1 MSVLSFRFML
11 PCFNGRIIPL
21 LLLFVPSLSLSGQFK
36 SIGVPEIWNIERS
49 EYRGGTQ
56 NWNIVDDEQG
66 NIYLANNNGILRF
79 DGEDWE
85 LFPASN
91 SSVVRSLA
99 YGDDKKVYVGAYNEI
114 GVLEKSERTG
124 IRYYTLN
131 HLIPEDA
138 KNFDD
143 VWNIYQTRF
152 GVIFQSFESIFI
164 YKNNVIQVIKPKER
178 FGNSF
183 YVNNNYYVVEA
194 GVGLRILT
202 DDTLRTVNDDL
213 LFTRD
218 EINSLISLNTNDLL
232 VGTMNNGLY
241 LLSDQILRRWDTEI
255 TYELI
260 KSKLYCGSVHNG
272 TYLFGTIKSG
282 LFVVNDRGEILE
294 HLSRSNGLQN
304 NTILSLFV
312 DRQNNVWLGL
322 DIGIDFLK
330 TSLPTSVINDNFN
343 IASTYATA
351 THKGRLYI
359 GTNQGLFTKELGKL
373 RSHINIKYDLVEGME
388 GQVWNLTVT
397 DGQLLC
403 GHHKGAYSIDGLQS
417 RRLTDTRGVWNFKK
431 IPGNE
436 NLLISGTYD
445 GFITFAKDGDGLW
458 QFRKKVEG
466 FDVSSKDL
474 IISGDNSLWMSH
486 GYLGLYNIQLDESL
500 DSVLFIKEYNA
511 SDSLPAEL
519 PYFLHESGDDFFIST
534 NQGIYKFDEQTE
546 LFYKPEELNNFFA
559 DLELLYLL
567 KEDSNRNIWYSAR
580 AGMGVF
586 RLLENG
592 TYTNISTPFLDLNS
606 ARVSPFDN
614 IFIEDQENIYIGTQ
628 NGLVHYDPQI
638 YKNYFDQ
645 MNVYINQVRISSKSE
660 DSLWFCSGNALSDKQ
675 EIKDSFSIPHSWNNI
690 SFRFNSPDIENTGH
704 IEYSYR
710 LGNFDDIWSDWT
722 SANSKEYTNLREGD
736 YCFEVNARNIYN
748 NISTIDK
755 FCFIV
760 EPPFSRSYKALIMYL
775 FLLSVLVLTAVY
787 LYMRRIEK
795 IRLQEKNKQLSAF
808 RKSEQT
814 LEEQKLAAE
823 KEIMQLKNERLQS
836 DMNYKNKELATAT
849 YHIIQKNKFLN
860 SLKQELS
867 AMTMGTT
874 NDTIVSELK
883 RIIRKID
890 RDIQNEKNWE
900 VFDRYF
906 DEVHQEFHSRLKKI
920 HQELTPGELRLC
932 SYLRMNV
939 STKEIAPLMNI
950 SFRGVEIS
958 RYRLR
963 KKLKLDRS
971 VNITDYLM
979 QI

>member
-1 MSVLSFRFML
+1 MTILSSVIRLLQKFRT
-11 PCFNGRIIPL
+11 IIP
-21 LLLFVPSLSLSGQFK
+21 VILSIVHTLSISGQFK

-49 EYRGGTQ
+49 EYGGGTQ

-66 NIYLANNNGILRF
+66 NIYVANNNGTLKF

-85 LFPASN
+85 IFPASN
-91 SSVVRSLA
+91 NSIVRSLA
-99 YGDDKKVYVGAYNEI
+99 YGADNKVYVGAYNEI

-131 HLIPEDA
+131 HLIPEDS

-164 YKNNVIQVIKPKER
+164 YRNNAIQVIKPKER

-183 YVNNNYYVVEA
+183 YVNNDYYVVET
-194 GVGLRILT
+194 GVGLRVLIN
-202 DDTLRTVNDDL
+202 DTLHTVSEEP
-213 LFTRD
+213 LFNRD
-218 EINSLISLNTNDLL
+218 EINSLTPFRANDLL
-232 VGTMNNGLY
+232 IGTMNNGLY
-241 LLSDQILRRWDTEI
+241 VLSDQELRRWDTEV
-255 TYELI
+255 TRELI
-260 KSKLYCGSVHNG
+260 KSKLYCGSFHNN

-282 LFVVNDRGEILE
+282 LIVVNERGEILE

-304 NTILSLFV
+304 NTVLSLFV

-343 IASTYATA
+343 IAATYATA
-351 THKGRLYI
+351 IHNGRLYI
-359 GTNQGLFTKELGKL
+359 GTNQGLFTKELVRL
-373 RSHINIKYDLVEGME
+373 RSQINIKYDLVKGME
-388 GQVWNLTVT
+388 GQVWNLTVI

-417 RRLTDTRGVWNFKK
+417 EKLTDTRGVWNFKK
-431 IPGNE
+431 IPGHE

-445 GFITFAKDGDGLW
+445 GFITFAKGGDGRW
-458 QFRKKVEG
+458 QFRKKVKG

-474 IISGDNSLWMSH
+474 KIDGDNWLWMSH
-486 GYLGLYNIQLDESL
+486 GYLGLYRIHLNESL
-500 DSVLFIKEYNA
+500 DSVISIKKYMGSNN
-511 SDSLPAEL
+511 LPAEL
-519 PYFLHESGDDFFIST
+519 PYFLHESRGEFFIST
-534 NQGIYKFDEQTE
+534 NQGIYQFDEESE
-546 LFYKPEELNNFFA
+546 LFYKPDDLNNFYG
-559 DLELLYLL
+559 DLELLYFL
-567 KEDSNRNIWYSAR
+567 KEDSNRNLWYSAR
-580 AGMGVF
+580 EGMGVL
-586 RLLENG
+586 RLLEDG

-614 IFIEDQENIYIGTQ
+614 VYIQDQGNIYIGTQ
-628 NGLVHYDPQI
+628 NGLVHYDPLI
-638 YKNYFDQ
+638 YKDYFDE
-645 MNVYINQVRISSKSE
+645 MHVYINRVRISSKSE
-660 DSLWFCSGNALSDKQ
+660 DSLWFSSGNSHIDKQ
-675 EIKDSFSIPHSWNNI
+675 ELKGTFSLPHSWNNI
-690 SFRFNSPDIENTGH
+690 SFRFNAPDMENTGH
-704 IEYSYR
+704 IEYSFR
-710 LGNFDDIWSDWT
+710 LDNFEDNWSDWT
-722 SANSKEYTNLREGD
+722 TTNLKEYTNLREGD
-736 YCFEVNARNIYN
+736 YYFEVKAKNIYN
-748 NISTIDK
+748 NVSSVDR

-760 EPPFSRSYKALIMYL
+760 EPPFTRSYKALILY
-775 FLLSVLVLTAVY
+775 FILLSVIILAGVY
-787 LYMRRIEK
+787 LYVRRIDK
-795 IRLQEKNKQLSAF
+795 IRLHEKNKQLSAF
-808 RKSEQT
+808 RETEQT
-814 LEEQKLAAE
+814 FEEQKLAAE
-823 KEIMQLKNERLQS
+823 KEIIQLKNERLQS
-836 DMNYKNKELATAT
+836 DMKHKNKELATAT

-867 AMTMGTT
+867 AMISGTK
-874 NDTIVSELK
+874 NDIIVSELK

-890 RDIQNEKNWE
+890 KDIQNEKNWE

-906 DEVHQEFHSRLKKI
+906 DEVHQEFHSRLKRI
-920 HQELTPGELRLC
+920 HPELTPGELRLC

>member
-1 MSVLSFRFML
+1 MRCLNRKIF
-11 PCFNGRIIPL
+11 L
-21 LLLFVPSLSLSGQFK
+21 LLLFFIQAISLRGQFK
-36 SIGVPEIWNIERS
+36 SIGVPEIWNIERD

-66 NIYLANNNGILRF
+66 NIYVANNNGILRF

-85 LFPASN
+85 IFPASN
-91 SSVVRSLA
+91 NSVVRSLA

-124 IRYYTLN
+124 FRYYTLN
-131 HLIPEDA
+131 HLIPEEA

-143 VWNIYQTRF
+143 VWNIYQTRY
-152 GVIFQSFESIFI
+152 GVVFQSFESVFI
-164 YKNNVIQVIKPKER
+164 YKDNAVQVFKPKER

-183 YVNNNYYVVEA
+183 YVNNDYYVVEI
-194 GVGLRILT
+194 GVGLRVLKN
-202 DDTLRTVNDDL
+202 DTLRTVNDDF

-218 EINSLISLNTNDLL
+218 EITSLISFNANELL
-232 VGTMNNGLY
+232 IGTMNNGLY
-241 LLSDQILRRWDTEI
+241 ILSDKKMRRWDTEI
-255 TYELI
+255 TGELI
-260 KSKLYCGSVHNG
+260 KSKLYCGSVHND

-282 LFVVNDRGEILE
+282 LFVVNARGEILE

-304 NTILSLFV
+304 NTVLSLFA

-343 IASTYATA
+343 IASTYTTA

-359 GTNQGLFTKELGKL
+359 GTNQGLYTKELDKL

-403 GHHKGAYSIDGLQS
+403 GHHNGAYSIEGLQS
-417 RRLTDTRGVWNFKK
+417 RKLTDARGIWNFKR

-445 GFITFAKDGDGLW
+445 GFITFAKDGNGRW
-458 QFRKKVEG
+458 QFRKKVKG
-466 FDVSSKDL
+466 FDVSSRDL
-474 IISGDNSLWMSH
+474 IIRGDNSLWMSH
-486 GYLGLYNIQLDESL
+486 GYLGLFHIQLNESL
-500 DSVLFIKEYNA
+500 DSAIFVKVYND
-511 SDSLPAEL
+511 SDNLPAEL
-519 PYFLHESGDDFFIST
+519 PYFLHESGGDFFIST
-534 NQGIYKFDEQTE
+534 NQGIYQFDVQSE
-546 LFYKPEELNNFFA
+546 LFYKPDDLNKFFG

-567 KEDSNRNIWYSAR
+567 KEDFNRNKWYSAR
-580 AGMGVF
+580 DGMGVF
-586 RLLENG
+586 RLLEDG

-614 IFIEDQENIYIGTQ
+614 IFIQDQSNIYIGTQ
-628 NGLVHYDPQI
+628 KGLVHYDPLI
-638 YKNYFDQ
+638 YKNYFEEMQ
-645 MNVYINQVRISSKSE
+645 VYINRVLISSKRE
-660 DSLWFCSGNALSDKQ
+660 DSLWFYSGNSHIDKRDL
-675 EIKDSFSIPHSWNNI
+675 KDNFSLPHSWNNI
-690 SFRFNSPDIENTGH
+690 SFRFNSPDLENTGH
-704 IEYSYR
+704 IEYSYL
-710 LGNFDDIWSDWT
+710 LGNFDDNWSDWT
-722 SANSKEYTNLREGD
+722 TTNSKEYTNLHEGD
-736 YCFEVNARNIYN
+736 YCFEVHARNIYN
-748 NISTIDK
+748 NISSIDK
-755 FCFIV
+755 FCFSV
-760 EPPFSRSYKALIMYL
+760 EPPFSRSYKALIIYI
-775 FLLSVLVLTAVY
+775 FILSVIILTSVY
-787 LYMRRIEK
+787 FYFRRIEK
-795 IRLQEKNKQLSAF
+795 IRLQEKNKQINAF
-808 RKSEQT
+808 RKTEQT

-836 DMNYKNKELATAT
+836 DMKYKNKELATAT
-849 YHIIQKNKFLN
+849 YHIIQQNKFLN
-860 SLKQELS
+860 SLKLELS
-867 AMTMGTT
+867 GMIQGTK
-874 NDTIVSELK
+874 NDIIVSELK

-920 HQELTPGELRLC
+920 HPELTPGELRLC

-971 VNITDYLM
+971 VNVTDYLM

>member
-1 MSVLSFRFML
+1 MSILSFVFILLCTNRKL
-11 PCFNGRIIPL
+11 VS
-21 LLLFVPSLSLSGQFK
+21 LLLFIIPAISLCGQFK
-36 SIGVPEIWNIERS
+36 SIGVPEIWNIGRG

-66 NIYLANNNGILRF
+66 NIYVANNNGTLRF

-85 LFPASN
+85 IFPASN
-91 SSVVRSLA
+91 NSVVRSLA
-99 YGDDKKVYVGAYNEI
+99 YGDDRKVYVGAYNEI

-124 IRYYTLN
+124 IRYHTLN
-131 HLIPEDA
+131 HLIPEDS

-143 VWNIYQTRF
+143 VWNIYQTSY
-152 GVIFQSFESIFI
+152 GVVFQSFESVFI
-164 YKNNVIQVIKPKER
+164 YKDNAVQVIKPQER

-183 YVNNNYYVVEA
+183 YVNNKYYVVEI
-194 GVGLRILT
+194 GVGLRVLENE
-202 DDTLRTVNDDL
+202 TLRTVNEDI

-218 EINSLISLNTNDLL
+218 EITSLIPFNENELL
-232 VGTMNNGLY
+232 IGTMNNGLHI
-241 LLSDQILRRWDTEI
+241 LSDQKLRRWDTEI
-255 TYELI
+255 TRELI
-260 KSKLYCGSVHNG
+260 KSKLYCGSVHND

-282 LFVVNDRGEILE
+282 LFVVNGRGDILE

-304 NTILSLFV
+304 NTVLSLFA

-330 TSLPTSVINDNFN
+330 SSLPTSVINDNFN

-359 GTNQGLFTKELGKL
+359 GTNQGLYTKELDKL

-388 GQVWNLTVT
+388 GQVWNLTVI

-417 RRLTDTRGVWNFKK
+417 RKLTDTRGVWNFKK
-431 IPGNE
+431 VPGNE

-445 GFITFAKDGDGLW
+445 GFITFAKDGNGLW

-474 IISGDNSLWMSH
+474 IISSDKSLWMSH
-486 GYLGLYNIQLDESL
+486 GYLGLYHIQLNESL
-500 DSVLFIKEYNA
+500 DSVIAVKGYNG
-511 SDSLPAEL
+511 SNNLPAEL

-534 NQGIYKFDEQTE
+534 NQGIYQFDVQSG
-546 LFYKPEELNNFFA
+546 LFFKPDGLNNFFG

-567 KEDSNRNIWYSAR
+567 KEDFNRNKWYSASK
-580 AGMGVF
+580 GMGVF
-586 RLLENG
+586 RLLEDG

-606 ARVSPFDN
+606 SRVSPFDN
-614 IFIEDQENIYIGTQ
+614 IYIQDQGNIYIGTQ
-628 NGLVHYDPQI
+628 NGLVHYDPLI
-638 YKNYFDQ
+638 YKNYFVE
-645 MNVYINQVRISSKSE
+645 MHVYINQVLISSKRE
-660 DSLWFCSGNALSDKQ
+660 DSLWFCAGNSHIDKRELKDNFSLSY
-675 EIKDSFSIPHSWNNI
+675 SWNNI
-690 SFRFNSPDIENTGH
+690 SFKFNSPDMENTGH

-710 LGNFDDIWSDWT
+710 LGNFDDNWSDWNT
-722 SANSKEYTNLREGD
+722 TNRKEYTNLREGD
-736 YCFEVNARNIYN
+736 YCFEVRARNIYN

-755 FCFIV
+755 FCFSV
-760 EPPFSRSYKALIMYL
+760 EPPFSRSYKALIIYF
-775 FLLSVLVLTAVY
+775 FLLSVLILTSVY

-795 IRLQEKNKQLSAF
+795 IRLQEKNKQINAF
-808 RKSEQT
+808 RKTEQT

-836 DMNYKNKELATAT
+836 DMKYKNKELATAT

-867 AMTMGTT
+867 VMMQGTT
-874 NDTIVSELK
+874 NDIIISELK

-906 DEVHQEFHSRLKKI
+906 DEVHQEFHSRIRKL
-920 HQELTPGELRLC
+920 HPELTPGELRLC

>member
-1 MSVLSFRFML
+1 MV
-11 PCFNGRIIPL
+11 
-21 LLLFVPSLSLSGQFK
+21 LLFIPALSLSGQFK
-36 SIGVPEIWNIERS
+36 SIGVPEIWNIERG

-66 NIYLANNNGILRF
+66 NIYVANNNGILKF

-85 LFPASN
+85 TFPASN
-91 SSVVRSLA
+91 NSIVRSLA
-99 YGDDKKVYVGAYNEI
+99 YGADKKVYVGAYNEI
-114 GVLEKSERTG
+114 GVLEKSDRTG
-124 IRYYTLN
+124 IRYYSLN

-138 KNFDD
+138 RNFDD

-152 GVIFQSFESIFI
+152 GVVFQSFESIFI
-164 YKNNVIQVIKPKER
+164 YRDSAIQVIKPKER

-183 YVNNNYYVVEA
+183 YVNNDYYVVEA
-194 GVGLRILT
+194 GVGLRILIN
-202 DDTLRTVNDDL
+202 DTLRTVNDDL

-218 EINSLISLNTNDLL
+218 EINSLIPFNANDLL
-232 VGTMNNGLY
+232 IGTMNNGLY
-241 LLSDQILRRWDTEI
+241 ILSDQKLRRWDTEI
-255 TYELI
+255 TWELI
-260 KSKLYCGSVHNG
+260 KSKLYCGSVQND

-282 LFVVNDRGEILE
+282 LFVVNERGEILE
-294 HLSRSNGLQN
+294 QLSRSNGLQN
-304 NTILSLFV
+304 NTVLSLFV

-351 THKGRLYI
+351 IYKDRLYI

-403 GHHKGAYSIDGLQS
+403 GHHNGAYSINGLQS
-417 RRLTDTRGVWNFKK
+417 KQLTNTRGVWNFKN
-431 IPGNE
+431 IPGYE

-445 GFITFAKDGDGLW
+445 GFITFVKGGDGRW
-458 QFRKKVEG
+458 QFRNKVEG

-474 IISGDNSLWMSH
+474 IISDDNSLWMSH
-486 GYLGLYNIQLDESL
+486 GYLGLYHIQLNESL
-500 DSVLFIKEYNA
+500 DSVISVKRYNG
-511 SDSLPAEL
+511 SNNLPPEL
-519 PYFLHESGDDFFIST
+519 PYFLHESGGVFFIST
-534 NQGIYKFDEQTE
+534 NHGIYQFDEESE
-546 LFYKPEELNNFFA
+546 LFYKPDELNIFFG

-567 KEDSNRNIWYSAR
+567 KEDFNRNMWYSAR
-580 AGMGVF
+580 KGMGVF
-586 RLLENG
+586 RLLEDG

-614 IFIEDQENIYIGTQ
+614 IFIQDQGNIYIGTQ
-628 NGLVHYDPQI
+628 KGLVHYDPSI
-638 YKNYFDQ
+638 YKNYFDE
-645 MNVYINQVRISSKSE
+645 MHVYINRVNISSKRE
-660 DSLWFCSGNALSDKQ
+660 DSLWFYSGNSHIDKRELKDNFAL
-675 EIKDSFSIPHSWNNI
+675 PHAWNNL
-690 SFRFNSPDIENTGH
+690 SFRFNSPDMENAGH
-704 IEYSYR
+704 IEYSYH
-710 LGNFDDIWSDWT
+710 LGNFDDNWSEWT
-722 SANSKEYTNLREGD
+722 TINMKEYTNLREGD
-736 YCFEVNARNIYN
+736 YCFEVHARNIYN
-748 NISTIDK
+748 NISSTDK
-755 FCFIV
+755 FCFTV
-760 EPPFSRSYKALIMYL
+760 EPPFSRSYKALIIY
-775 FLLSVLVLTAVY
+775 FILLSALILTS
-787 LYMRRIEK
+787 LYFYFRRIEK
-795 IRLQEKNKQLSAF
+795 IRLQEKNKQINAF
-808 RKSEQT
+808 RKTEQT

-823 KEIMQLKNERLQS
+823 KEIMQLRNESLQS
-836 DMNYKNKELATAT
+836 DMKHKNKELATST
-849 YHIIQKNKFLN
+849 FHIIQKNKFLN

-867 AMTMGTT
+867 TMIQGTK
-874 NDTIVSELK
+874 NDVIVSDLK

-906 DEVHQEFHSRLKKI
+906 DEVHQEFHSRLKKL
-920 HQELTPGELRLC
+920 HPELTPGELRLC

-971 VNITDYLM
+971 VNVTDYLM